1 MCAVDA
7 ELLCTHHFFYF
18 NTVVTLY
25 LQVNYCTYYITPT
38 VFFNLFVAAEP
49 LQAMKSV
56 AEPHVKSVRLCKLN
70 VTINS
75 IVAYTVC
82 W

>member
-1 MCAVDA
+1 MA
-7 ELLCTHHFFYF
+7 LN
-18 NTVVTLY
+18 NTVYCVLISLSVTA
-25 LQVNYCTYYITPT
+25 

-49 LQAMKSV
+49 LQAVKSV
-56 AEPHVKSVRLCKLN
+56 AEPYVKSVRLCKLN
-70 VTINS
+70 VIINS